1 MMCVAFVTYNTVGGG
16 LSNGWHEG
24 PNGRRALVLQN
35 TTGSTWFAKQRVQNA
50 AERIAEDDRVRDEI
64 GNLWDQLQKALPN
77 LDHIV
82 VYVGSSGSE
91 RAIGLA
97 AQLPA
102 QNVTFVLCD
111 CGIGYKL
118 NLIRGNGLANAQ
130 LVPCECGG
138 HGSMRR
144 LYDRFMRSDALVPQ
158 PAVTC

>member
-1 MMCVAFVTYNTVGGG
+1 MKCVAFVTYNRVGEG

-35 TTGSTWFAKQRVQNA
+35 TRGSTWFAKQRFENA
-50 AERIAEDDRVRDEI
+50 AERTAEDDRVRDEI
-64 GNLWDQLQKALPN
+64 GNLWDQLQEALPN

-91 RAIGLA
+91 RAIELA
-97 AQLPA
+97 AHLPA
-102 QNVTFVLCD
+102 QKVTFVLCD
-111 CGIGYKL
+111 CGISHKL

-130 LVPCECGG
+130 LVRCECGG

-144 LYDRFMRSDALVPQ
+144 LYDRFVESGALVPQ
-158 PAVTC
+158 PAATC